1 MKKKNRIIIIGAISA
16 GTSAAAKIRR
26 KSEDS
31 EIVIYEKDKYISY
44 GTCGLPYYVS
54 GKIKDINRLIINT
67 KERFEKRFALKV
79 NTLHEVTGIEPE
91 AKLVRVK
98 NLKTG
103 DQFEDYFDKLIIAT
117 GSIPIKLDFNPEH
130 AKNVFTLKTIDDA
143 VSLKEY
149 MDKLDKHSQSQ
160 EKKAVIIGGG
170 FIGLELLDAFM
181 DRGYKVSIIEKTS
194 QVLPMFDREII
205 EYLEN
210 YITEKGVNLY
220 RENEVI
226 NMVQDSN
233 DNVVSV
239 ETSKSGAIEA
249 DMVFFGVGTR
259 PNTELARNCGIRIG
273 KSGSVAVDEFMITNF
288 KDIYSVGDCCECE
301 NLISSVKRSY
311 NLASIASR
319 QGRAA
324 GYNAAGGRQK
334 FKGSIVTSIIKVLDI
349 AVAKTGLSL
358 KEAESLGISAD
369 FIELHYLSHSGYY
382 PGSDMIH
389 MMVIF
394 GKADGR
400 LLGFQAIGKS
410 GVDKKA
416 DIISTAIKGNLKIQ
430 ELADLDLG
438 YQPAYGSVR
447 DSINI
452 LGMIGENKVKNEVEF
467 LSVEKL
473 KHKMAKKEEMV
484 ILDVR
489 TRREYEKGHI
499 EGSMLIYIDELRDN
513 LERLK
518 KNEQI
523 IIYCETG
530 YRAYLGLRILK
541 NMGYK
546 DVKVLNGSY
555 LSWVRKI

>member
-1 MKKKNRIIIIGAISA
+1 
-16 GTSAAAKIRR
+16 
-26 KSEDS
+26 
-31 EIVIYEKDKYISY
+31 
-44 GTCGLPYYVS
+44 
-54 GKIKDINRLIINT
+54 
-67 KERFEKRFALKV
+67 
-79 NTLHEVTGIEPE
+79 
-91 AKLVRVK
+91 
-98 NLKTG
+98 
-103 DQFEDYFDKLIIAT
+103 
-117 GSIPIKLDFNPEH
+117 
-130 AKNVFTLKTIDDA
+130 
-143 VSLKEY
+143 
-149 MDKLDKHSQSQ
+149 
-160 EKKAVIIGGG
+160 
-170 FIGLELLDAFM
+170 
-181 DRGYKVSIIEKTS
+181 
-194 QVLPMFDREII
+194 
-205 EYLEN
+205 
-210 YITEKGVNLY
+210 
-220 RENEVI
+220 
-226 NMVQDSN
+226 
-233 DNVVSV
+233 
-239 ETSKSGAIEA
+239 
-249 DMVFFGVGTR
+249 
-259 PNTELARNCGIRIG
+259 
-273 KSGSVAVDEFMITNF
+273 
-288 KDIYSVGDCCECE
+288 
-301 NLISSVKRSY
+301 
-311 NLASIASR
+311 
-319 QGRAA
+319 
-324 GYNAAGGRQK
+324 
-334 FKGSIVTSIIKVLDI
+334 
-349 AVAKTGLSL
+349 
-358 KEAESLGISAD
+358 
-369 FIELHYLSHSGYY
+369 
-382 PGSDMIH
+382 
-389 MMVIF
+389 MMVNF

-452 LGMIGENKVKNEVEF
+452 LGMIGENEVKNEVEF

-473 KHKMAKKEEMV
+473 KHKMAKKEEMI